1 MTQAQWP
8 NVRALAIEDLVA
20 ALAAGLKDLRAAPR
34 FGLVFG
40 LGYAAAGWLLVA
52 LLLWL
57 GLPYLA
63 YPLAMGFTLVAPF
76 AVAGLYA
83 VSHLIEKGE
92 RPTWRMILASVR
104 DAARRDL
111 RWMALITGFSLVI
124 WMDIAA
130 FTFFAFNGFNA
141 FDADVLKTLLTTP
154 SGLVFTVLGNAIGA
168 VVAMA
173 VFSISVISFPMLY
186 ERDVDFVTAMVT
198 SVRLVLKNPATMLAW
213 ATLIGVLIAISLLSV
228 FVALIP
234 ILPMIGHATWHLYR
248 RAVEPAEPAAA

>member
-1 MTQAQWP
+1 
-8 NVRALAIEDLVA
+8 LIA
-20 ALAAGLKDLRAAPR
+20 ALAAGLRDLRAAPR

-40 LGYAAAGWLLVA
+40 LAYAAAGWFIVA

-83 VSHLIEKGE
+83 VSALLERSE
-92 RPTWRMILASVR
+92 RPSWSRVIGSIR

-111 RWMALITGFSLVI
+111 RWMAIITGFSLVI

-141 FDADVLKTLLTTP
+141 FDSNVLTTLLTTP
-154 SGLVFTVLGNAIGA
+154 SGLAFVALGHAVGA

-173 VFSISVISFPMLY
+173 VFSISVISFPMLFD
-186 ERDVDFVTAMVT
+186 RDVDFVTAMVT
-198 SVRLVLKNPATMLAW
+198 SVRLVIQNPVTMLVW
-213 ATLIGVLIAISLLSV
+213 AVFIGILILLSLMSV
-228 FVALIP
+228 FVALVP
-234 ILPMIGHATWHLYR
+234 ILPVIGHATWHLYR
-248 RAVEPAEPAAA
+248 RAVEPTEAVAA